1 MTTVLLAALK
11 VLIVAALVLV
21 ILWRVPRW
29 QANRIRLGWS
39 DDDLSA
45 LEPKDRLTLDVELA
59 NAENAARGTLT
70 QFVGGLA
77 LLAGLYFT
85 AQNLQL
91 TQDTSHETLRTSQ
104 AAQIAERF
112 DRAIK
117 NLSEDTKFE
126 LVVGGI
132 YSLEGLAR
140 DWPQNG
146 RVVLNALA
154 AYIRRHAKR
163 LDNRQ
168 TYDPLPA
175 EVQMAL
181 AILGDRDIT
190 ASLGGIPAERQIAAA
205 SPLDLSGVDIFGA
218 KLNNSRFVNVSFAG
232 SQLGQVR
239 LERADLRRSSLHGAQ
254 MEHARLNGA
263 DLRGADLSYAHLT
276 GAQLAGVCLDAT
288 TKLFRADLTGAVLDG
303 ADLRGVDLRGVI
315 GTLEWQQ
322 VKNARFDKTSKF
334 PDGVIAD
341 LGGIPVSEH
350 PTATGLWVW
359 FKARWQRSSTVNL
372 CL

>member
-1 MTTVLLAALK
+1 MTMLLAAALK
-11 VLIVAALVLV
+11 ALIVVVLVLL

-29 QANRIRLGWS
+29 QANRIRQGWS
-39 DDDLSA
+39 ADDLAA
-45 LEPKDRLTLDVELA
+45 LEPKDRLALDVELA
-59 NAENAARGTLT
+59 NAENAARATLT

-104 AAQIAERF
+104 AAQISERF

-117 NLSEDTKFE
+117 NLSEDNKFE

-163 LDNRQ
+163 VEDRY
-168 TYDPLPA
+168 TYERLA
-175 EVQMAL
+175 VEVQTAL

-190 ASLGGIPAERQIAAA
+190 ASLGALPADHQVAT
-205 SPLDLSGVDIFGA
+205 SPVDLSGVDIYGA
-218 KLNNSRFVNVSFAG
+218 RLNNARFVNVSFAG
-232 SQLGQVR
+232 SQLGQVH
-239 LERADLRRSSLHGAQ
+239 LKGADLRRASLQGAS
-254 MEHARLNGA
+254 MERAVLDGA
-263 DLRGADLSYAHLT
+263 DLRGADLSYANLA
-276 GAQLAGVCLDAT
+276 GAHLAGVCLDAT
-288 TKLFRADLTGAVLDG
+288 TKLFRTDLTGAMLDG
-303 ADLRGVDLRGVI
+303 ADLRGVDLTGVI
-315 GTLEWQQ
+315 GTLQGPQ
-322 VKNARFDKTSKF
+322 VKTARFDKTSRF

-341 LGGIPVSEH
+341 LGGIPRPADS
-350 PTATGLWVW
+350 TAPGLWAWVMAW
-359 FKARWQRSSTVNL
+359 WQGSRPVGL